1 MQKSLSRSDWE
12 QTPSI
17 VVVLAWSSLSS
28 YRQHGRNLEGRA
40 RRTRSLSLPREDE
53 AQAGRNN
60 VSSAAVGNSSLA
72 SFSVI
77 RWPPSLPR
85 LASMAS

>member
-1 MQKSLSRSDWE
+1 MQKSHSRSDWE

-17 VVVLAWSSLSS
+17 VVALAWSSLSS
-28 YRQHGRNLEGRA
+28 CRQHGRNLAGRV
-40 RRTRSLSLPREDE
+40 RRTGSRPLPTADE
-53 AQAGRNN
+53 AQAGRAN

-72 SFSVI
+72 SVSVI